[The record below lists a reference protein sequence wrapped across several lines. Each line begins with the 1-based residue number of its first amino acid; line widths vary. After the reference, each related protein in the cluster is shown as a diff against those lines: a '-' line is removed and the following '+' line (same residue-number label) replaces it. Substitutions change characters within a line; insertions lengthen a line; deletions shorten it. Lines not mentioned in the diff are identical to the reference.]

1 MKQTIF
7 SNWNFFRVVRLL
19 AAIAIIIQAYLV
31 KDVAF
36 GVAGVV
42 FGSMA
47 IFNIGC
53 CGFNGCATNIHQ
65 NTNTSKEISYE
76 EIK

>member
-19 AAIAIIIQAYLV
+19 AAIAIIVQAYLS
-31 KDVAF
+31 KDIVL
-36 GVAGVV
+36 GIAGVM

-47 IFNIGC
+47 IFNVGC
-53 CGFNGCATNIHQ
+53 CGVNGCATPIHK
-65 NTNTSKEISYE
+65 NTNTSKEISY
-76 EIK
+76 